1 MHKIEI
7 ENRIS
12 QEKPLTVTERF
23 NAAFAILEFDKI
35 KERYQKNKNDR
46 AEIDQC
52 ISLSLVTGDEEKSEK
67 LFLEFKRLMVGKLG
81 CKEEWFEDAFLRQ
94 IQKAQIEQ
102 AESIA
107 QAKQRAQKNHY
118 KN

>member
-1 MHKIEI
+1 MRNIEVEDKIPVE
-7 ENRIS
+7 EA
-12 QEKPLTVTERF
+12 LTITERL
-23 NAAFAILEFDKI
+23 NATFAILEFDKI

-52 ISLSLVTGDEEKSEK
+52 ISLSIVTNDKEQSNK
-67 LFLEFKRLMVGKLG
+67 LFLELKRLMIGKLG
-81 CKEEWFEDAFLRQ
+81 CKEEWFEDVFLRQ

-102 AESIA
+102 AQSIE
-107 QAKQRAQKNHY
+107 QAKERSKENKY

>member
-7 ENRIS
+7 EDRIP
-12 QEKPLTVTERF
+12 QEKPLMITERF

-35 KERYQKNKNDR
+35 KELYQKNKNDR

-52 ISLSLVTGDEEKSEK
+52 ISLSLGTSDEEKSKK
-67 LFLEFKRLMVGKLG
+67 LFEEFKRLMIGKLG
-81 CKEEWFEDAFLRQ
+81 CKEEWFEDTFLRQ
-94 IQKAQIEQ
+94 IQTAQIEQ
-102 AESIA
+102 VKAVE
-107 QAKQRAQKNHY
+107 QAKEQSAKNKY